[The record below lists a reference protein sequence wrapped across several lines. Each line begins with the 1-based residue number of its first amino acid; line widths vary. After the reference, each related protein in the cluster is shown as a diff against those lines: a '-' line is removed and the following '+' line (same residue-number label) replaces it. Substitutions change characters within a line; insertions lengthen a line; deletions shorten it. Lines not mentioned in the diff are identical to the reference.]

1 MAKNP
6 CKYPTNKLLKILQRL
21 MKPLVG
27 FSRALQV
34 QDLIFMVLK
43 ASKIH
48 PLALPYTK
56 HHFEANGAIKM
67 LKNTAFLFFSST
79 WTKIEK

>member
-1 MAKNP
+1 
-6 CKYPTNKLLKILQRL
+6 

-34 QDLIFMVLK
+34 QDLIFMTFK

-67 LKNTAFLFFSST
+67 LKNIAFLFLSLT
-79 WTKIEK
+79 CTKIVKIRKGRVFQLCS